1 MKKLSK
7 GQIYRFCM
15 ADIAKGLFNGLIGNY
30 LIYFFQPTVKSGIPN
45 LLPENKLLGYIT
57 VMSVITALCKIVDA
71 VTDPLVANLSDKST
85 NPEGRRM
92 PFMKKAGLPYALS
105 VFLIFMAPFR
115 AGSMGNAI
123 WVAVFFI
130 AYYVAY
136 TFYFIPRNALVPEV
150 IPDAGDRVSFYG
162 ISAGLFMGSSAFMY
176 AATLFVNL
184 LKNAG
189 FAPIWAWRTV
199 FGAFT
204 LIGGLCV
211 MLTATAFREKDYATG
226 TKVPKDGMLQNIKNV
241 FKNRNFCLFTLG
253 DLFSYVSLIF
263 FETAMLYYIT
273 ELIGI
278 AEADAFYVMV
288 SAIAVA
294 IALFPVIIRFG
305 KTHGK
310 KVLLIAACLIFTVIF
325 TVIYFGDAV
334 AGLFPGRE
342 LAVGL
347 AVGVAVAFPFAAINV
362 LPSSVASDI
371 IQKDSLENGVNR
383 EGIFAAT
390 KTLIEK
396 MAAAAAAAIVSTVL
410 AIGAPAGASVGL
422 AGIKL
427 TGVIAGAFSLLSVA
441 FFCLYDEKSVTAF
454 LDAHRREEA
463 RHES

>member
-7 GQIYRFCM
+7 RQIYRFCM

-57 VMSVITALCKIVDA
+57 VMSVITALSKIVDA

-105 VFLIFMAPFR
+105 VFLIFMAPFHP
-115 AGSMGNAI
+115 GSILNAL
-123 WVAVFFI
+123 WVALFFI
-130 AYYVAY
+130 LYYVAY

-162 ISAGLFMGSSAFMY
+162 ISAALFMGSSAFMY

-184 LKNAG
+184 LKSAG
-189 FAPIWAWRTV
+189 LPPIWAWRTV
-199 FGAFT
+199 FGVFT

-211 MLTATAFREKDYATG
+211 MLTATAFREKDYVTG
-226 TKVPKDGMLQNIKNV
+226 TKVPKDSMLSNIKNV

-305 KTHGK
+305 KKHGK
-310 KVLLIAACLIFTVIF
+310 KILLIAACLIFTVIF

-334 AGLFPGRE
+334 AAMFPGRE
-342 LAVGL
+342 MAVGL

-371 IQKDSLENGVNR
+371 IQKDSIENGVNR

-422 AGIKL
+422 TGIKL
-427 TGVIAGAFSLLSVA
+427 TGVVAGAFSLLSVV
-441 FFCLYDEKSVTAF
+441 FFCLYNERSVTAF
-454 LDAHRREEA
+454 LNAHRKEGEH
-463 RHES
+463 HEP